1 MLKKMC
7 VDVYRGGLGNP
18 IPSDIEDKPILYKK
32 MEYIYNCIEQ
42 IEQNYMGKKI
52 VDDIDIIMSN
62 IRTLCNNNRINN
74 VLEQMEIQSNV
85 SLQRGISV
93 MNVKDYYGN
102 DYIIASTFTA
112 DFVKNTML
120 QEQLHEDYK
129 NANEFVFGKSLKR

>member
-1 MLKKMC
+1 MKCEQLFSIIF
-7 VDVYRGGLGNP
+7 NATF
-18 IPSDIEDKPILYKK
+18 SDIEDKPILYKK

-42 IEQNYMGKKI
+42 IEQNYMGKKL
-52 VDDIDIIMSN
+52 VDDIDVIMSN

-74 VLEQMEIQSNV
+74 VLEQMEIQSNI

-102 DYIIASTFTA
+102 DYTIASTFTA

-120 QEQLHEDYK
+120 QEQLHENFNK
-129 NANEFVFGKSLKR
+129 ANEFIFGKSLKR